1 MLNALSADE
10 LAVTM
15 TPTFTKA
22 QAEERRRM
30 TDWLEARIVA
40 SKKKPSAEVVTLT
53 PMLAQLLLEEGR
65 NPVNRPL
72 SQRNSADIGADIAN
86 GRFEF
91 NGESIVISNTGI
103 LIDGQHRCAQVA
115 ATKHSI
121 ETVIVFGPNE
131 AARFTID
138 IGKSKTVSNF
148 LAMKGRHYTGV
159 LGAAVGYHLQWR
171 KIGALLYGGGKHYP
185 TKPEILAAAD
195 ETRGMET
202 SVEFTV
208 PAMKSPVRSHA
219 VLAFCHFVFWKK
231 TNRESADQF
240 ILRLIEGDG
249 LRRNDPIL
257 YCRNRLIK
265 SGRSVPAGERAE
277 LIFKC
282 WNAHRLGNTID
293 HLKISGGALPK
304 VER

>member
-1 MLNALSADE
+1 MFDANGNGGDGSQLSPR
-10 LAVTM
+10 L
-15 TPTFTKA
+15 TKA
-22 QAEERRRM
+22 RAEERERM
-30 TDWLEARIVA
+30 VEWLEQRIAA

-53 PMLAQLLLEEGR
+53 PVLAQLLLEEGH
-65 NPVNRPL
+65 NPVNRPF

-103 LIDGQHRCAQVA
+103 LLDGQHRCAQVV
-115 ATKHSI
+115 ATGRSI
-121 ETVIVFGPNE
+121 ETVMVFGPKE

-159 LGAAVGYHLQWR
+159 LGAAVNYHLQWR
-171 KIGALLYGGGKHYP
+171 KNGALLYGGGKNYP
-185 TKPEILAAAD
+185 TKSEILAAAD
-195 ETRGMET
+195 ELRGMDT
-202 SVEFTV
+202 SVEFTA
-208 PAMKSPVRSHA
+208 PTMKSPVRSHA

-231 TNRESADQF
+231 SGREAADHF

-249 LRRNDPIL
+249 LKRTDPIL
-257 YCRNRLIK
+257 YCRNRLVK
-265 SGRSVPAGERAE
+265 CGRSEPAGERAE

-282 WNAHRLGNTID
+282 WNAHRLGHSID
-293 HLKISGGALPK
+293 HVKLTGGALPK